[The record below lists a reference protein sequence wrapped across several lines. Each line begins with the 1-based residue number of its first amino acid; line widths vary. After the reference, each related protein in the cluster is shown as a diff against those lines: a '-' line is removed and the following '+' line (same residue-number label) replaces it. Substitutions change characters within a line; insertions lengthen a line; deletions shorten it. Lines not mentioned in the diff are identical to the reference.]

1 MLNRIINT
9 LKERPIV
16 SIIVCVIMSEII
28 QFVISLFSDKSPS
41 FHYGIAVVALLSF
54 FIIPIFLSIKS
65 DIKKMDSEMKDSA
78 DDGTESGDNQS
89 TELSDK

>member
-16 SIIVCVIMSEII
+16 SIIVCVILSEII
-28 QFVISLFSDKSPS
+28 QFAISIFSDKSPS

-54 FIIPIFLSIKS
+54 FIIPIILSIKS

-78 DDGTESGDNQS
+78 EDVRKPVDNQS